1 MPVSVLMWENRAT
14 CSKKNQCNYVIINLL
29 YTYVLEFHLK
39 RKKNMYIHTNG
50 NHHYTADVQYPHT
63 PSPHL
68 NLIQNPTSF
77 TSSKHS
83 DSHNQLWTCRRY
95 RKQIIFKHNKCS
107 LIVFLSHEYACPR
120 RHLEKSKQT
129 AMSAMTEDG
138 TMWYVIGGNLRSS
151 RHERRLFAKANHSNQ
166 FDCNIVYQCL

>member
-1 MPVSVLMWENRAT
+1 MSLNFTWKGKRT
-14 CSKKNQCNYVIINLL
+14 CTYILTVTTIIQQ
-29 YTYVLEFHLK
+29 
-39 RKKNMYIHTNG
+39 MYN
-50 NHHYTADVQYPHT
+50 T
-63 PSPHL
+63 PTHPPFIS
-68 NLIQNPTSF
+68 TSSF

-120 RHLEKSKQT
+120 RHLEKSKQM